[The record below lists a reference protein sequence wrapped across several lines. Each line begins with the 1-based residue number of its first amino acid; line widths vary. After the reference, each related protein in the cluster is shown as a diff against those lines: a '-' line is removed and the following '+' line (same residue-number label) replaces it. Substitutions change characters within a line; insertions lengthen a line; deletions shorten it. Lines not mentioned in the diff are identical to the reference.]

1 MKAIAVYIG
10 LVVLA
15 VPLFL
20 FVPQVDLATSQ
31 FFYNPGSGFIL
42 ADWPPVVL
50 LERLVPWITWCW
62 LVLVLGGAAWLFLV
76 GRPLWRLDRKA
87 LAFLFAS
94 LALGPG
100 LLANTLLK
108 DHWGRARPTQIEAF
122 GGLQRFTPAPLPA
135 AECERNCA
143 FVSGHAALGFSL
155 VAFGFLLPPGR
166 SRNRGVAAAL
176 GFGALVGFGR
186 IIQGGHFLSDVVYAG
201 LILFGTTA
209 FLYWW
214 IVQCDG
220 LALSP
225 LVRLYHAVF
234 HKARIMWAYWR
245 RAGQSPT
252 VRSASGTAAAI
263 IVIVISIKAIDRPL
277 AVFFHARD
285 ADLHS
290 LFELIG
296 RLGLT
301 YGYLTLT
308 GLGFVILQW
317 GGLLPRLRPFASR
330 MRARAVIPAF
340 LFLSIAASGVI
351 VDILKVVLGRARPK
365 LLFQSDIFGFTYLGW
380 HADHWSF
387 PSGHS
392 ATIVALMT
400 ALWYLWPQHVLF
412 YIVIAA
418 IVAGSRVVVGAH
430 YLGDALAGALIAVL
444 TTRFVARVFARR
456 AIDLVAARQGL
467 DIPEG
472 ALPR

>member
-1 MKAIAVYIG
+1 MRAAAIYIG
-10 LVVLA
+10 IVV
-15 VPLFL
+15 VTSSLF
-20 FVPQVDLATSQ
+20 FFFPQVDVATSRL
-31 FFYNPGSGFIL
+31 FYNAGTGFVL
-42 ADWPPVVL
+42 ADWPPVVVL
-50 LERLVPWITWCW
+50 ARSVHWITWCW
-62 LVLVLGGAAWLFLV
+62 LVLAVGGAAWLFLV

-87 LAFLFAS
+87 LAFLFAA

-122 GGLQRFTPAPLPA
+122 GGLHRFTPAPLPA

-186 IIQGGHFLSDVVYAG
+186 IAQGGHFLSDVVYAG
-201 LILFGTTA
+201 LLVFGTTA
-209 FLYWW
+209 LLYWW

-220 LALSP
+220 LASP
-225 LVRLYHAVF
+225 PLLRFCHTVF
-234 HKARIMWAYWR
+234 RNATVMWAR
-245 RAGQSPT
+245 GGRIGQSPT
-252 VRSASGTAAAI
+252 VRLALGTAA
-263 IVIVISIKAIDRPL
+263 VTMLIVISINAIDRPL
-277 AVFFHARD
+277 ALFFHTQD

-290 LFELIG
+290 LFEFTG

-308 GLGFVILQW
+308 GLGFVTLQW
-317 GGLLPRLRPFASR
+317 GGLLPRLRPVAAR
-330 MRARAVIPAF
+330 IRALAVIPAF
-340 LFLSIAASGVI
+340 LFLSIATSGVI
-351 VDILKVVLGRARPK
+351 VDILKVIFGRARPK
-365 LLFQSDIFGFTYLGW
+365 LLFQSDIFGFMWLGW
-380 HADHWSF
+380 DANHWSF

-412 YIVIAA
+412 YILAAA

-430 YLGDALAGALIAVL
+430 FLGDTLAGALIAIL
-444 TTRFVARVFARR
+444 TTWSVARIFARGG
-456 AIDLVAARQGL
+456 IDLGGARHGL
-467 DIPEG
+467 DIPGE
-472 ALPR
+472 AQPR

>member
-42 ADWPPVVL
+42 SDWPPVVL
-50 LERLVPWITWCW
+50 LERSVPWITWCW
-62 LVLVLGGAAWLFLV
+62 LVLVVGGAAWLFLV

-201 LILFGTTA
+201 LI
-209 FLYWW
+209 
-214 IVQCDG
+214 
-220 LALSP
+220 
-225 LVRLYHAVF
+225 
-234 HKARIMWAYWR
+234 
-245 RAGQSPT
+245 
-252 VRSASGTAAAI
+252 
-263 IVIVISIKAIDRPL
+263 
-277 AVFFHARD
+277 
-285 ADLHS
+285 
-290 LFELIG
+290 
-296 RLGLT
+296 
-301 YGYLTLT
+301 
-308 GLGFVILQW
+308 
-317 GGLLPRLRPFASR
+317 
-330 MRARAVIPAF
+330 
-340 LFLSIAASGVI
+340 
-351 VDILKVVLGRARPK
+351 
-365 LLFQSDIFGFTYLGW
+365 
-380 HADHWSF
+380 
-387 PSGHS
+387 
-392 ATIVALMT
+392 
-400 ALWYLWPQHVLF
+400 
-412 YIVIAA
+412 
-418 IVAGSRVVVGAH
+418 
-430 YLGDALAGALIAVL
+430 
-444 TTRFVARVFARR
+444 
-456 AIDLVAARQGL
+456 
-467 DIPEG
+467 
-472 ALPR
+472 